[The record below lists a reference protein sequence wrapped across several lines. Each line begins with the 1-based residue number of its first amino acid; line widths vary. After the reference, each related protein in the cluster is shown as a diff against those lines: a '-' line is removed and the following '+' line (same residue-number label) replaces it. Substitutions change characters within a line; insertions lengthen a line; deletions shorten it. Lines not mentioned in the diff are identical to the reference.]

1 VPVNPCLV
9 PFAPEYRYNRG
20 EFVMFTTEEL
30 KALDVESSKVI
41 EVRSAVLDAADRGPS
56 ATILSPGLEP
66 GAPVAF

>member
-1 VPVNPCLV
+1 
-9 PFAPEYRYNRG
+9 
-20 EFVMFTTEEL
+20 MFTTEEL

-56 ATILSPGLEP
+56 ATVLSPGLEP